1 MTSRAFAP
9 AVFRFRLAEG
19 PHLAAAEGRVS
30 DLLGFSAEDFL
41 FKTVSLADRVH
52 AGDAD
57 LRERIFSAGG
67 SEGGKVCLRV
77 RHADGG
83 IRCLEAEF
91 EKSAGELKLMLS
103 LARVAGCPEE
113 GSSALR
119 SILDNT
125 EERSFFKDR
134 NHVFTAASTVLIE
147 KLQRVLRGR
156 ELPGLTE
163 YDLLPEQDADRH
175 YMAEK
180 EVLATGIPHQ
190 GIYELDRPGAGI
202 TWINLRL
209 YPVRD
214 ASGQVEG
221 VYGIV
226 RNLTERI
233 RAEERHT
240 SSKDPVT
247 GEMTTPDVGTY
258 ILDVR
263 RGLIATSENLDLIF
277 GIDGAYPHDL
287 EGWGRLIHPG
297 DRVNLESYLQE
308 VLANP
313 GRMFTREYRIYRPS
327 DGCLRWVHG
336 IGRIER
342 DHQGDPLALRGTV
355 QDITQRKEM
364 EAALRETKER
374 LQLFI
379 EHAPAALAMFDREMR
394 YLAISER
401 WRQTYDITEP
411 DILGRRHY
419 DVIPD
424 MPPAW
429 RERHRRGLAGEA
441 SRSDEDRFDRAD
453 GTTLWLRWELLPW
466 RASDGSVGGIIL
478 FLEDITEAKRAE
490 ERLRLAF
497 TLFEQASEAIVV
509 TDLNG
514 SILRVNEAFTQMLG
528 YAPQDV
534 VGRHVELLKAAGGDH
549 DSIYSLTS
557 REVAEKG
564 RWRGE
569 LRQRTRDGR
578 ELPVA
583 ATITTVRDSEGKP
596 QYYVSMFFD
605 ISPMKEQ
612 ERQLHHVVRHDS
624 LTGLPN
630 RFLLT
635 EHLRQQMAEA
645 RRAGRILALAAFDL
659 DDFKGVNEQ
668 HGKVAADSLLLNVAS
683 RMKRVL
689 RDGDTLG
696 RPGGDEFVVI
706 LPDLSDRQS
715 SAPMMERLLGSVAE
729 AQTTGANP
737 ISASATA
744 GITFYPQD
752 EDVDADQLLRQAQQA
767 LYEAKLTGKNRYHL
781 FDPVRDYSLRGR
793 HGKLQEIQRALGRG
807 EFVLHYQP
815 KVNMATGELVGA
827 EALVRWQH
835 PERGLLAPG
844 AFLQLI
850 EEHELAVAMGEWVID
865 TALTQIEKWADE
877 GQKIRVSVNVSPFHL
892 QQPSFMERLRLLL
905 GAHPTTDA
913 SYLGLEI
920 LETSTVQDVEHVSR
934 VIESCRE
941 LGIRVAIDDF
951 GSGYSSLA
959 YLKRL
964 PAQVLKIDQTFVC
977 GMLENPD
984 DLAILQGVIGLA
996 NAFHRLVVAE
1006 GVETVEH
1013 GEMLLRLGCV
1023 MAQGY
1028 GIARPMPPENLLA
1041 WYAGWQPDVRWK
1053 QVKPVNPMDWPM
1065 LVAAVELHA
1074 WTRLLEQYLK
1084 GESNTT
1090 PERDETHCRFG
1101 AWVES
1106 EKLGPRAGS
1115 PRLRALD
1122 ALHRQAHVLARKAM
1136 DLKALGDALQTSR
1149 LLRHILDL
1157 QGVIS
1162 LQVTAFLEEAELPA
1176 PHGATDAAAAARIA
1190 AKLQ

>member
-1 MTSRAFAP
+1 MTPRAFAP
-9 AVFRFRLAEG
+9 AAAFTFRLAGELRFAAVEG
-19 PHLAAAEGRVS
+19 HTS
-30 DLLGFSAEDFL
+30 DVLGFDAEDFRSG
-41 FKTVSLADRVH
+41 KISLLDQMH
-52 AGDAD
+52 PDDAD
-57 LRERIFSAGG
+57 LRDRLFAGDDSDG
-67 SEGGKVCLRV
+67 ETVCLRL
-77 RHADGG
+77 RHADGR
-83 IRCLEAEF
+83 IRCVEGHV
-91 EKSAGELKLMLS
+91 EKTHQELKLTLRS
-103 LARVAGCPEE
+103 ASTAP
-113 GSSALR
+113 SSGDLPASLR
-119 SILDNT
+119 SILDHA

-134 NHVFTAASTVLIE
+134 NHVFTAASALLIE
-147 KLQRVLRGR
+147 KLQRVLQGR
-156 ELPGLTE
+156 SLIGLTE
-163 YDLLPEQDADRH
+163 YDLLPEREVDRH
-175 YMAEK
+175 YLAEK
-180 EVLATGIPHQ
+180 GVMASGIPHQ
-190 GIYELDRPGAGI
+190 GIYQLDRPGLGI

-209 YPVRD
+209 YPVKD
-214 ASGQVEG
+214 AAGKVEG
-221 VYGIV
+221 IYGII

-240 SSKDPVT
+240 PSKDPVT
-247 GEMTTPDVGTY
+247 GEISTPLVGTY
-258 ILDVR
+258 ILDVG

-277 GIDGAYPHDL
+277 GIDAAYPHDL
-287 EGWGRLIHPG
+287 EGWGKLIHPD
-297 DRVNLESYLQE
+297 DRASLQSYLQE

-313 GRMFTREYRIYRPS
+313 GRIFAREYRIYRAS
-327 DGCLRWVHG
+327 DGCMRWVQG
-336 IGRIER
+336 IGRIDR
-342 DHQGDPLALRGTV
+342 DQQGNPLVLRGTV
-355 QDITQRKEM
+355 QDITPRKRT

-394 YLAISER
+394 YLAISKR
-401 WRQTYDITEP
+401 WRETYRIDDA
-411 DILGRRHY
+411 DILGKLHY

-424 MPPAW
+424 IPKAW

-441 SRSDEDRFDRAD
+441 SHSDEDRFDRAD

-466 RASDGSVGGIIL
+466 HADDGSVGGIIL

-514 SILRVNEAFTQMLG
+514 SILRVNEAFTQILG
-528 YAPQDV
+528 HEPQEV
-534 VGRHVELLKAAGGDH
+534 VGRHVELLKAAGDGE
-549 DSIYSLTS
+549 DSIYSLTT
-557 REVAEKG
+557 REVVERG

-569 LRQRTRDGR
+569 LLQRTRDGR
-578 ELPVA
+578 ELPVS

-605 ISPMKEQ
+605 ISPIKEQ
-612 ERQLHHVVRHDS
+612 ERQLHHVLRHDS

-635 EHLRQQMAEA
+635 EDLRLQMAEA

-659 DDFKGVNEQ
+659 DDFKEVNER

-715 SAPMMERLLGSVAE
+715 SAPVMERLLAAVGE
-729 AQTTGANP
+729 AQTTAP
-737 ISASATA
+737 HAIAVSATA

-767 LYEAKLTGKNRYHL
+767 LYEAKLAGKNRYHV

-793 HGKLQEIQRALGRG
+793 HGKLQEMQRALQRG

-844 AFLQLI
+844 TFLPVI
-850 EEHELAVAMGEWVID
+850 EEHQLAVALGEWVIN
-865 TALTQIEKWADE
+865 TALTQIEEWARA
-877 GQKIRVSVNVSPFHL
+877 GHAIRVSVNVSPFHL
-892 QQPSFMERLRLLL
+892 QQPNFMERLRLLL
-905 GAHPTTDA
+905 NDHPAVDA
-913 SYLGLEI
+913 TCLGLEI
-920 LETSTVQDVEHVSR
+920 LETSTVQDVEQVSR
-934 VIESCRE
+934 IIESCRE

-964 PAQVLKIDQTFVC
+964 PAQVLKIDQSFVC
-977 GMLENPD
+977 GMLDNPD
-984 DLAILQGVIGLA
+984 DLAILQGVMGLA
-996 NAFHRLVVAE
+996 NAFRRMVVAE

-1013 GEMLLRLGCV
+1013 GELLLRLGCLV
-1023 MAQGY
+1023 GQGY
-1028 GIARPMPPENLLA
+1028 GIAHPMPAEQLLP
-1041 WYAGWQPDVRWK
+1041 WYAGWQPDARWTRA
-1053 QVKPVNPMDWPM
+1053 KPLNPTNWSV
-1065 LVAAVELHA
+1065 LVAAVELNA
-1074 WTRLLEQYLK
+1074 WTRAVEQYLN
-1084 GESNTT
+1084 GERSTA
-1090 PERDETHCRFG
+1090 PELEETRFG
-1101 AWVES
+1101 GWLEC

-1115 PRLRALD
+1115 SALLALD
-1122 ALHRQAHVLARKAM
+1122 SLHRQAHEVARKAVDREM
-1136 DLKALGDALQTSR
+1136 AGDFRQTPR
-1149 LLRHILDL
+1149 LLRQIVELRAA
-1157 QGVIS
+1157 IS
-1162 LQVTAFLEEAELPA
+1162 LQVTAFLEEGTMPA
-1176 PHGATDAAAAARIA
+1176 SQAAVDAVAAAEIA